1 MTTILAAVA
10 VVLFAILIAVCVFG
24 FFLYQQEKWNERKDE
39 IKSQPGQYHPIA
51 DISSLHPSSCVS
63 ETPFG
68 YRYNSYSTLSESSF
82 RNLKHR
88 MELIEKETIDNEND
102 MTLLE
107 RVKKLEED
115 VQKLNQ
121 FYYIPSDSDDKS
133 LVDMYK
139 DLEERYNKL
148 YQMMSDRIMDIND
161 LRFKY
166 DVFKSSYP
174 RQSEYKITVGDDPNW
189 MQNGTTVSTAETIPH
204 FTQYRRTIPYVKAP
218 YEFCKM
224 RFKTIEDAKKV
235 AKEMRTAIDQNGYCS
250 VGRYLELSGGK
261 TIPEDFNHGWTDLNQ
276 ALVQFVDDD
285 DYPYRLV
292 FPEPKELDEDEKYG
306 IQE

>member
-1 MTTILAAVA
+1 MTTILAGVA

-24 FFLYQQEKWNERKDE
+24 LFLYQQEKWNDWKDE
-39 IKSQPGQYHPIA
+39 IKSQPGQYHPVA

-107 RVKKLEED
+107 RVEKLEED

-139 DLEERYNKL
+139 DLEEQCSKL
-148 YQMMSDRIMDIND
+148 FQMMSDRIMDIND
-161 LRFKY
+161 LRFMY
-166 DVFKSSYP
+166 DVLKSSYP
-174 RQSEYKITVGDDPNW
+174 KQSEYKITVGDDPNQ

-204 FTQYRRTIPYVKAP
+204 FTQYRRTIPYVKVP
-218 YEFCKM
+218 YEFCKIKY
-224 RFKTIEDAKKV
+224 KTAEDAEAV
-235 AKEMRTAIDQNGYCS
+235 AKAMRTAIEQNGCCS
-250 VGRYLELSGGK
+250 VGKYLLLSGGK
-261 TIPEDFNHGWTDLNQ
+261 VNTEDFDYGWTDLNG
-276 ALVQFVDDD
+276 VYVKSGDDD
-285 DYPYRLV
+285 IYPYSLV
-292 FPEPKELDEDEKYG
+292 LPEPEELDEEENEQTDD
-306 IQE
+306 